1 MERLQSSNCATQE
14 SINGSVRVEECSV
27 HTRFS
32 ERVGKE
38 MLPKEWQGS
47 QSYGNWCVPGVKNF
61 KR

>member
-14 SINGSVRVEECSV
+14 SINGSVWVEECSV

-38 MLPKEWQGS
+38 MLPKEWQGLPKLWKLVCS
-47 QSYGNWCVPGVKNF
+47 RREKF
-61 KR
+61 